1 MMRDNLLTIEL
12 GRELLQKQKGDG
24 WALWEID
31 GDFVATN
38 ERVQSGPMAPSI
50 RIALMRVGVVIPD
63 PLWPFIATGL
73 SVIRNGK
80 HIAKA
85 ESATMAS
92 RIANALNAHK
102 PDKRGR

>member
-1 MMRDNLLTIEL
+1 MRDNLLTLER
-12 GRELLQKQKGDG
+12 GRELLAKQKGIGFSIVDG
-24 WALWEID
+24 EHTLILGPVGAILVSAPTLRMALLR
-31 GDFVATN
+31 A
-38 ERVQSGPMAPSI
+38 
-50 RIALMRVGVVIPD
+50 GVVIPD